1 MNRTLSPFYLVII
14 FALSIASQTAKA
26 ISYTFDVDSSSGIG
40 IGFFSIELPDAWPG
54 NIGHATLIQASSFH
68 GFRDAG
74 DGWISLS
81 VSLNEPIESPDNA
94 VLFGASRAQ
103 SFFGA
108 VRSGI
113 GIDPV
118 SAVDD
123 IPGVTLR
130 NIGVP
135 DHGFTAILLAISF
148 PVLLFL
154 RRHLSSFV

>member
-1 MNRTLSPFYLVII
+1 MNRKLTPFYLVII
-14 FALSIASQTAKA
+14 ITLSFASQSAKA

-40 IGFFSIELPDAWPG
+40 TGFFSIELPGAWPG

-68 GFRDAG
+68 GFRDPG

-81 VSLNEPIESPDNA
+81 VSLNEPIENPDNA

-103 SFFGA
+103 SFFSA
-108 VRSGI
+108 VRGGI

-118 SAVDD
+118 TAVDD

-130 NIGVP
+130 TIGVP
-135 DHGFTAILLAISF
+135 DHGITALLLAFSF
-148 PVLLFL
+148 LVLLFL
-154 RRHLSSFV
+154 RRRLSSFV